1 MMSSVTFS
9 PGIDGRNASMSS
21 MKRIVGIP
29 RGFFPVMRCFVMSR
43 FSFAASALEAL
54 LLSSSSTGAFSSD
67 AIFGSGALARSAAAI
82 EAPRAMPTL
91 L

>member
-43 FSFAASALEAL
+43 FSFAASAFEAT
-54 LLSSSSTGAFSSD
+54 LSRLTFSSAD
-67 AIFGSGALARSAAAI
+67 QALAV
-82 EAPRAMPTL
+82 
-91 L
+91 